1 MFQPD
6 PDKKTIQVPVQI
18 EDGSVQIDT
27 DALPEDIDLGE
38 DLPSVDGSAKG
49 VLRFPAKALSDE
61 EEHEELVGTET
72 EKLFSAGDTVWLK
85 MRVKRRE
92 DLSQP
97 AAEYLKHVDPPR
109 HGKHGVLLRVRLKE
123 DLHLR
128 RRGLKKAELVRCGC
142 LLPEDLPEELERLPD
157 DFDPTEPLP
166 TLHQAFMRLS
176 EVFER
181 HRDTHNGNVFKKG
194 FVENENYEE
203 DPVEALLREEESNI
217 KWMKLDNFR

>member
-1 MFQPD
+1 MFQRD
-6 PDKKTIQVPVQI
+6 PDKKTVQIPIQI

-61 EEHEELVGTET
+61 EKREELVGTET
-72 EKLFSAGDTVWLK
+72 VDLLSAGDTVWLK
-85 MRVKRRE
+85 MRVKKRG
-92 DLSQP
+92 DLSKP
-97 AAEYLKHVDPPR
+97 AAEYLRHVDHP
-109 HGKHGVLLRVRLKE
+109 HYGKHGVLLPVQLRE
-123 DLHLR
+123 DLQLR
-128 RRGLKKAELVRCGC
+128 RRGLKKAELVRCDC
-142 LLPEDLPEELERLPD
+142 LLPEYLPEELERLPD
-157 DFDPTEPLP
+157 DFDLMEPLP
-166 TLHQAFMRLS
+166 TLHQAFMHLS

-203 DPVEALLREEESNI
+203 GESNI
-217 KWMKLDNFR
+217 KWVELDNFR